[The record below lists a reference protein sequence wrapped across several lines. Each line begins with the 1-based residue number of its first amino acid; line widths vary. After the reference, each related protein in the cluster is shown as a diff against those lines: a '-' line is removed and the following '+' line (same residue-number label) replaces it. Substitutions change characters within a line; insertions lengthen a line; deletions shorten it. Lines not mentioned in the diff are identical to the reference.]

1 MNECREEV
9 YTTFISLQFYIEV
22 LYNQLR
28 LINVSESILFV
39 EGATV
44 SCKKSI
50 RMHYFV
56 FKLIR
61 LIFSLFSSHPFR

>member
-44 SCKKSI
+44 SCK
-50 RMHYFV
+50 
-56 FKLIR
+56 
-61 LIFSLFSSHPFR
+61 

>member
-1 MNECREEV
+1 MNECRKEV
-9 YTTFISLQFYIEV
+9 YTTVISLQFYIEV
-22 LYNQLR
+22 FYNQLR

-39 EGATV
+39 EDATV

-50 RMHYFV
+50 CVHYFV
-56 FKLIR
+56 FNLIR

>member
-9 YTTFISLQFYIEV
+9 YTTVISLQLYIEV
-22 LYNQLR
+22 FYNQLR

-44 SCKKSI
+44 SCK
-50 RMHYFV
+50 
-56 FKLIR
+56 
-61 LIFSLFSSHPFR
+61 

>member
-1 MNECREEV
+1 MNECHEEV

-44 SCKKSI
+44 SCK
-50 RMHYFV
+50 
-56 FKLIR
+56 
-61 LIFSLFSSHPFR
+61 